1 MDELKTLIQQFMPFA
16 KKQMGFSRPP
26 RLFLRQDDQNASN
39 PLGKTGFYDPQGE
52 SITIYVT
59 NRHPKDILRSLAHE
73 LMHHTQK
80 CNGDFENT
88 EGMGE
93 QGYAQNSPH
102 MRNMEIQAYQA
113 SIVFRDWEDSLKETI
128 YYEHLQKG
136 ANKAMSTKEWK
147 NGELTTLL
155 SEAWGFNF
163 DLQSLNETGAKDTG
177 ASEGDESKT
186 DPGEKDYTTK
196 KGEKKKTASPGR
208 GEKKGDEAYVN
219 ETQHLDEMTGLEPVA
234 AGLIAAGLDTPLAAA
249 IGQLAV
255 GSGFSAAILG
265 LLSRHDPGLSPEAQA
280 VATGEDD
287 EELEE
292 GGAALRQGNEDRLQ
306 QRHAHADRIHEDEE
320 LEENWRDRMADKRRR
335 SSAPT
340 GRPGGAGIE
349 RGSAGPGGS
358 QTRDVCYD
366 AQGNRIDCVEA
377 SAIEAPEPGH
387 PARAVAEEGF
397 MGFGKKDAGGED
409 ADGDGCVDAAAGPC
423 KRCKNKGGKWIAG
436 QGGAGKC
443 VYGDITEAQIRE
455 IAKRV
460 IERLKKTTK

>member
-1 MDELKTLIQQFMPFA
+1 MDVLKQLIKQFMPFA
-16 KKQMGFSRPP
+16 QEQMGFNRPP
-26 RLFLRQDDQNASN
+26 KLFLRQDAENGAN
-39 PLGKTGFYDPQGE
+39 PLGKTGFYDPQAE
-52 SITIYVT
+52 SITIYVS
-59 NRHPKDILRSLAHE
+59 NRHPKDILRSLSHE
-73 LMHHTQK
+73 LMHHTQN
-80 CNGDFENT
+80 CNGDFDNE
-88 EGMGE
+88 EAQGMGE
-93 QGYAQNSPH
+93 QGYAQNNAH
-102 MRNMEIQAYQA
+102 MRTMEIQAYQA

-136 ANKAMSTKEWK
+136 DKKMSTKDWK

-155 SEAWGFNF
+155 SEAWGFGF
-163 DLQSLNETGAKDTG
+163 KVDRLNEEGGPGGIRKVSPEAAKEDEEEL
-177 ASEGDESKT
+177 EGDEPKRLKQ
-186 DPGEKDYTTK
+186 G
-196 KGEKKKTASPGR
+196 
-208 GEKKGDEAYVN
+208 N
-219 ETQHLDEMTGLEPVA
+219 
-234 AGLIAAGLDTPLAAA
+234 
-249 IGQLAV
+249 
-255 GSGFSAAILG
+255 
-265 LLSRHDPGLSPEAQA
+265 
-280 VATGEDD
+280 
-287 EELEE
+287 LEE
-292 GGAALRQGNEDRLQ
+292 DSGYDEKEHDEHNAWNDEDHIEAIEKHLRALKHDRDYEEG
-306 QRHAHADRIHEDEE
+306 HEE

-377 SAIEAPEPGH
+377 SAIEAPEAGH

-455 IAKRV
+455 IVNRIIKQLR
-460 IERLKKTTK
+460 ETKKNG

>member
-1 MDELKTLIQQFMPFA
+1 MDVLKQLIKQFMPFA
-16 KKQMGFSRPP
+16 QEQMGFNRPP
-26 RLFLRQDDQNASN
+26 KLFLRQDAENGAN
-39 PLGKTGFYDPQGE
+39 PLGKTGFYDPQAE
-52 SITIYVT
+52 SITIYVS
-59 NRHPKDILRSLAHE
+59 NRHPKDILRSLSHE
-73 LMHHTQK
+73 LMHHTQN
-80 CNGDFENT
+80 CNGDFDNEKAQ
-88 EGMGE
+88 GMGE
-93 QGYAQNSPH
+93 QGYAQNNAH
-102 MRNMEIQAYQA
+102 MRTMEIQAYQA

-136 ANKAMSTKEWK
+136 DKKMSTKDWK

-155 SEAWGFNF
+155 SEAWGFGF
-163 DLQSLNETGAKDTG
+163 KVDRLNEEGGPGGIRKVSPEAAKEDEEEL
-177 ASEGDESKT
+177 EGDEPKRLKQ
-186 DPGEKDYTTK
+186 G
-196 KGEKKKTASPGR
+196 
-208 GEKKGDEAYVN
+208 N
-219 ETQHLDEMTGLEPVA
+219 
-234 AGLIAAGLDTPLAAA
+234 
-249 IGQLAV
+249 
-255 GSGFSAAILG
+255 
-265 LLSRHDPGLSPEAQA
+265 
-280 VATGEDD
+280 
-287 EELEE
+287 LEE
-292 GGAALRQGNEDRLQ
+292 DSGYDEKEHDEHNAWNDEDHIEAIEKHLRALKHDRDYEEG
-306 QRHAHADRIHEDEE
+306 HEE

-455 IAKRV
+455 IVNRIIKQLR
-460 IERLKKTTK
+460 ETKKNG

>member
-1 MDELKTLIQQFMPFA
+1 MPFA
-16 KKQMGFSRPP
+16 QEQMGFHRPP
-26 RLFLRQDDQNASN
+26 KLFLRQDTENATN
-39 PLGKTGFYDPQGE
+39 PLGKTGFYDPKEE

-59 NRHPKDILRSLAHE
+59 DRHPKDILRSLSHE

-80 CNGDFENT
+80 CNGDFDNA

-93 QGYAQNSPH
+93 QGYAQNNPH

-136 ANKAMSTKEWK
+136 ANKTMSMK
-147 NGELTTLL
+147 NWRNRELNGLL
-155 SEAWGFNF
+155 MERFGFKFN
-163 DLQSLNETGAKDTG
+163 A
-177 ASEGDESKT
+177 
-186 DPGEKDYTTK
+186 
-196 KGEKKKTASPGR
+196 
-208 GEKKGDEAYVN
+208 
-219 ETQHLDEMTGLEPVA
+219 LDEES
-234 AGLIAAGLDTPLAAA
+234 I
-249 IGQLAV
+249 
-255 GSGFSAAILG
+255 
-265 LLSRHDPGLSPEAQA
+265 
-280 VATGEDD
+280 
-287 EELEE
+287 EE
-292 GGAALRQGNEDRLQ
+292 GGLANRKGDPRQRRPEASPIREDEEEEEEEKKTRGGVAGTDQ
-306 QRHAHADRIHEDEE
+306 PVREIWQEDEE

-377 SAIEAPEPGH
+377 SAIEAPEAGH

>member
-1 MDELKTLIQQFMPFA
+1 MNDLKQLIQQFMPFA
-16 KKQMGFSRPP
+16 QEQMGFNRPP
-26 RLFLRQDDQNASN
+26 KLFLRQDTENATN
-39 PLGKTGFYDPQGE
+39 PLGKTGFYDPKEE

-59 NRHPKDILRSLAHE
+59 DRHPKDILRSLSHE

-80 CNGDFENT
+80 CNGDFNNA

-93 QGYAQNSPH
+93 QGYAQNNPH

-136 ANKAMSTKEWK
+136 ANKTMSTKNWK
-147 NGELTTLL
+147 NRELNGLL
-155 SEAWGFNF
+155 MERFGFKFNAL
-163 DLQSLNETGAKDTG
+163 DEESIE
-177 ASEGDESKT
+177 EGGLANRKG
-186 DPGEKDYTTK
+186 DPRQRRPE
-196 KGEKKKTASPGR
+196 ASPIR
-208 GEKKGDEAYVN
+208 EDE
-219 ETQHLDEMTGLEPVA
+219 EE
-234 AGLIAAGLDTPLAAA
+234 
-249 IGQLAV
+249 
-255 GSGFSAAILG
+255 
-265 LLSRHDPGLSPEAQA
+265 
-280 VATGEDD
+280 

-292 GGAALRQGNEDRLQ
+292 TGGTQEIDEVFGGVAPVGGAPDPSRKGAGGRRTVGGPCKAELQGNYVDGIVDKNGNCVPQ
-306 QRHAHADRIHEDEE
+306 SHA
-320 LEENWRDRMADKRRR
+320 
-335 SSAPT
+335 SAPT
-340 GRPGGAGIE
+340 AH
-349 RGSAGPGGS
+349 S
-358 QTRDVCYD
+358 QMA
-366 AQGNRIDCVEA
+366 AQ
-377 SAIEAPEPGH
+377 